1 MKKTAIIFSFV
12 ATATMIFSVQSCRK
26 KKDTIATIY
35 VRNASQEPIS
45 GATVVLYGESTTNP
59 KGNVV
64 RYDTTTTDGN
74 GIATI
79 NYNKV
84 YQLGQAGVAVLNITA
99 TKDGSIGKGIIKIVE
114 EKNNEKTVFIN

>member
-1 MKKTAIIFSFV
+1 MKKTAIIFSVV
-12 ATATMIFSVQSCRK
+12 AAATMIFSVQSCRK

-35 VRNASQEPIS
+35 VRNASQEPIA

-79 NYNKV
+79 NYNEV